1 MDCLRE
7 KLLLDHCEQIV
18 FFHDQQ
24 LVAVDLDG
32 LAAVL
37 AEQDAV
43 TDLDGQGGQF
53 AFVIALAGA
62 HSQDFTLIGL
72 FSCVV
77 RNNDAGGGFGFAFD
91 ALDNHAVCRIE
102 K

>member
-32 LAAVL
+32 LAAVF
-37 AEQDAV
+37 AEQNAV
-43 TDLDGQGGQF
+43 TNLDGQGGQF
-53 AFVIALAGA
+53 AFVIALARA
-62 HSQDFTLIGL
+62 HSQDFALIGL
-72 FSCVV
+72 LSRVV
-77 RNNDAGGGFGFAFD
+77 GDDDAGS
-91 ALDNHAVCRIE
+91 
-102 K
+102 